1 MGSTGNAKGSTPA
14 QTHEDAETPPAVE
27 ATAAPEAERDQPSY
41 RISSVDNALRLL
53 LMFRDHK
60 RLRLSD
66 VARALGVAPST
77 AHRLLA
83 MLSHHDFVRQESEAK
98 VYVAGPALLEI
109 GLAAVR
115 NLDIRTL
122 ARPVL
127 ADLAAKIEETV
138 HVAQLEGG
146 LVRYLAGAEGS
157 RALRVA
163 DRTGQLMLASKTAT
177 GKALLAELTSAQ
189 LDELYPTVSGDG
201 EGLSEQER
209 KILDAELELVRERGF
224 ATNHRVAEDIL
235 SAATVVRD
243 DRGVAVAALNA
254 SAPTTRMSGQ
264 RLSFVV
270 RQLHAAA
277 ARLEDLLAGAT
288 TS

>member
-1 MGSTGNAKGSTPA
+1 MGSTGNAPSGSTPA
-14 QTHEDAETPPAVE
+14 QAP
-27 ATAAPEAERDQPSY
+27 TAASAAAEPERDQPSY

-53 LMFRDHK
+53 LMFRDQK

-66 VARALGVAPST
+66 AAKALGVAPST

-83 MLSHHDFVRQESEAK
+83 MLSHHDFVRQESEAR

-163 DRTGQLMLASKTAT
+163 DRTGQLMLASRTAT
-177 GKALLAELTSAQ
+177 GKALLAELTPAQ
-189 LDELYPTVSGDG
+189 LDELYPALAGDAD
-201 EGLSEQER
+201 GLSEQER
-209 KILDAELELVRERGF
+209 KLLDAELELVRERGF

-243 DRGVAVAALNA
+243 DRGVAVAAINA